1 MQGAEEILKRLEERV
16 GDDRGQR
23 GADLAFKQW
32 EVGKEGEKLRSR
44 ILLPGAFT
52 GERGTVL
59 TRRWGTLTV
68 EMETLKW
75 EVGNFFFQ

>member
-1 MQGAEEILKRLEERV
+1 VQGAEEILKRLEERA

-23 GADLAFKQW
+23 GADLAFKQR

-52 GERGTVL
+52 GETVL

-75 EVGNFFFQ
+75 EVENFFFQ

>member
-1 MQGAEEILKRLEERV
+1 MQGAEEILRLEERV
-16 GDDRGQR
+16 GDNRGRR
-23 GADLAFKQW
+23 GADLAFKQR
-32 EVGKEGEKLRSR
+32 EAGKEGEKLRSR

-75 EVGNFFFQ
+75 EMGNFFFQ